1 MGKDSVISEGLAA
14 GSLTMLQQGQHRLY
28 FMFMCGFFFFVFF
41 FVFCFFEV
49 GGTRVGE
56 QTLENRVCDWDM

>member
-28 FMFMCGFFFFVFF
+28 FMFMCGFFFLFFFLF
-41 FVFCFFEV
+41 FVFL
-49 GGTRVGE
+49 R
-56 QTLENRVCDWDM
+56 